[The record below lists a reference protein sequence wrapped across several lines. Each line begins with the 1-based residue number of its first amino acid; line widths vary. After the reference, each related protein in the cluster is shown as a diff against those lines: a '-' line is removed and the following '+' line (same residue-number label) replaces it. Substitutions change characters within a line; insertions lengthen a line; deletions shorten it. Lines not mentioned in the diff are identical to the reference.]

1 MDLAARRH
9 PQGRVGPWVHARAVN
24 LGDALVGMV
33 TDARRSGFKSFETL
47 AAAGAA
53 LAVLLFL
60 SAVAGISAALGSTI
74 AAVDVSG
81 TVNLAEDLP
90 TPLVELGT
98 GIWESGAAWFDQ
110 HATGYGI
117 SSVVTGL
124 TWLILGAVLLL
135 FASHRMSTASRITLG
150 AWIVWSLATTTI
162 VILGAEQAPVLAGA
176 ALALALGV
184 LTLLRCAVAAVFH
197 DLLARADR
205 RWQLRAQEPT
215 AQRQADVDEL
225 RELLTIHQ
233 AAEVAHSDLSGM
245 QLEALS
251 TRLGRTIDRLVPL
264 TTHQQLGDNLLQH
277 VQEGRRLAGYR
288 TLAMAAA
295 YVAAWLFAGITGA
308 AALVWIGVFAGAVLL
323 ASAAYSYDTEYLDH
337 RPTAEKAETLIEG
350 DDPWQPHDV
359 AAATRQLHDLRESA
373 ERTQSAIAEQPSR
386 YNELSDRLT
395 SLNRQTSRIEA
406 WLDRHPA
413 RPSLGERATSAALAI
428 ALAGLATLAF
438 AAGGWWIA
446 AGIVAGLGTASMIGA
461 TIDPSL
467 GTSSTNRPAPEL
479 FRDPRPNPKLDDA
492 PF

>member
-53 LAVLLFL
+53 LAVLLLL

-74 AAVDVSG
+74 AAVDVPG

-110 HATGYGI
+110 HATGYSI

-124 TWLILGAVLLL
+124 VWLILGAVLLL

-150 AWIVWSLATTTI
+150 AWIIWSLATTTI
-162 VILGAEQAPVLAGA
+162 VILGSTQAPVLAGA

-205 RWQLRAQEPT
+205 RWQLRAQEPA
-215 AQRQADVDEL
+215 AQRQADLAEVRELTTIHEAAQAVGGVDTGRFQEL
-225 RELLTIHQ
+225 RARLIDTVDQLMPRSPHER
-233 AAEVAHSDLSGM
+233 AAEP
-245 QLEALS
+245 
-251 TRLGRTIDRLVPL
+251 T
-264 TTHQQLGDNLLQH
+264 LQR
-277 VQEGRRLAGYR
+277 VQEGRSLAGYR
-288 TLAMAAA
+288 TLALAGA
-295 YVAAWLFAGITGA
+295 YVA
-308 AALVWIGVFAGAVLL
+308 VWVFAGVTGAVAVVWFGILAAAVLL
-323 ASAAYSYDTEYLDH
+323 ASAAYSYDVEYRDYRRLV
-337 RPTAEKAETLIEG
+337 EQAETLLGG
-350 DDPWQPHDV
+350 DDTWQPHD
-359 AAATRQLHDLRESA
+359 AAMANRWLRDLREAA
-373 ERTQSAIAEQPSR
+373 ERTQSMIAEQPSR
-386 YNELSDRLT
+386 YNELSGRLT
-395 SLNRQTSRIEA
+395 SLNEEAERIEA
-406 WLDRHPA
+406 WIERHPQ
-413 RPSLGERATSAALAI
+413 RPALGERATSAAIAI

-446 AGIVAGLGTASMIGA
+446 AGIVAGLGTVSMIAA

-467 GTSSTNRPAPEL
+467 GTSPTSRSVAESSRDSRPAPA
-479 FRDPRPNPKLDDA
+479 LDDA